1 MIKMIWIHHF
11 NKCFTGLLL
20 LATVSC
26 SKSLAPT
33 STNAAPQAKSAE
45 AIKIPV
51 FTAHAKVLGTALKIK
66 DKAEQLQYL
75 MEGSFSNSQQHKSSS
90 EHIPLIYA
98 HTYRVMNN
106 HSDGIWLYHEVSSSE
121 LHDEPIR
128 QCFYKI
134 RELEGDTLQI
144 DYFQIPADHKAQF
157 LNVWVSVALGKY
169 PTSAFEE
176 FGPSNLVK
184 HQACSLKAVR
194 KLKDGNLTYAIT
206 SSNDCPTESLDIKGF
221 GYVFTSWTVELNKVI
236 MHQAIMETDKKRM
249 TAEKSLYNLNRIPNS
264 ELSVWLPKLSKK
276 QKSLVSLR

>member
-1 MIKMIWIHHF
+1 M
-11 NKCFTGLLL
+11 GLLL

-33 STNAAPQAKSAE
+33 STSTALPTKSEAP
-45 AIKIPV
+45 IKIPI
-51 FTAHAKVLGTALKIK
+51 FIANTKILGTALRTK
-66 DKAEQLQYL
+66 DKAEQLQYF

-134 RELEGDTLQI
+134 RELEGDTLQL
-144 DYFQIPADHKAQF
+144 DYFQIPTQYKAQF

-169 PTSAFEE
+169 PSFAFDEL
-176 FGPSNLVK
+176 GPSDLVK
-184 HQACSLKAVR
+184 HQACALKVVR
-194 KLKDGNLTYAIT
+194 KQKDGNLTYTIV
-206 SSNDCPTESLDIKGF
+206 SSNDCSTESLDIKGY

-236 MHQAIMETDKKRM
+236 MHQAVMESDKRM
-249 TAEKSLYNLNRIPNS
+249 LTAEKSIYNLIRIPNS
-264 ELSVWLPKLSKK
+264 ELSIWLQKFSKK
-276 QKSLVSLR
+276 YKPIL